1 MKRDRIQRW
10 NKLLECSTVELI
22 RTIVEQSDKTAL
34 EVLLETRRLF
44 YLQKERHALLL
55 PEYLMK
61 MREKM
66 ASMSESETNDYRLA
80 DCAYD
85 LTISKYSNFPISS
98 DEMSKS
104 GKQPRKGTRVDCRKY
119 YGAFLRK
126 FEETKKKGEIKSP
139 SQEEFEAGRLLQN
152 MVFRNFLRSRLDC
165 SRITP
170 FSKRYEWV
178 IEGKKIYLW
187 YPSYLTPKE
196 FKAWLEE
203 NVKNLNPKPPNAK
216 KRIQSLIDES
226 LGRGYH
232 IPFEDLGIAETLN
245 TDAATPLITTQEE
258 QMFGWNLADAV
269 AQEKAENPNV
279 LRPAIRKLGEQSI
292 KQLILQIFAEIEHD
306 DYDITRIASQYGL
319 SKASLSRFAGST
331 WYEKMETDQ
340 PVTIPDL
347 WKNTA
352 QVLAGNPT
360 FMQTVIDSKLA
371 DRFAEVLAAIKT
383 QRGKRDDG

>member
-1 MKRDRIQRW
+1 
-10 NKLLECSTVELI
+10 
-22 RTIVEQSDKTAL
+22 
-34 EVLLETRRLF
+34 
-44 YLQKERHALLL
+44 
-55 PEYLMK
+55 
-61 MREKM
+61 
-66 ASMSESETNDYRLA
+66 
-80 DCAYD
+80 
-85 LTISKYSNFPISS
+85 
-98 DEMSKS
+98 
-104 GKQPRKGTRVDCRKY
+104 
-119 YGAFLRK
+119 
-126 FEETKKKGEIKSP
+126 
-139 SQEEFEAGRLLQN
+139 
-152 MVFRNFLRSRLDC
+152 
-165 SRITP
+165 
-170 FSKRYEWV
+170 
-178 IEGKKIYLW
+178 
-187 YPSYLTPKE
+187 
-196 FKAWLEE
+196 
-203 NVKNLNPKPPNAK
+203 
-216 KRIQSLIDES
+216 
-226 LGRGYH
+226 
-232 IPFEDLGIAETLN
+232 LGIAETLN

-292 KQLILQIFAEIEHD
+292 KQLILQIFAEIEYD

-371 DRFAEVLAAIKT
+371 DRFAEVLAVIKT